1 MIESVD
7 TLTNELVY
15 PNELHNDE
23 NMKKN
28 KITTS
33 TNYSYKYY
41 MNNEYNY

>member
-1 MIESVD
+1 MIESID

-23 NMKKN
+23 NVKK